1 MNKIQEKADELTET
15 LKSDLGEIEMNV
27 LTNYTLADAIRE
39 GCKVSDQ
46 AYNWGDGD
54 TACALSAAVIAAT
67 ARGFITE

>member
-1 MNKIQEKADELTET
+1 MSRIDEKALELAEA
-15 LKSDLGEIEMNV
+15 LKAELGDIELGV

-54 TACALSAAVIAAT
+54 TACAMTAAVIAAK
-67 ARGFITE
+67 ARGYM

>member
-1 MNKIQEKADELTET
+1 MNKIDEKAAELSAVLQEE
-15 LKSDLGEIEMNV
+15 LGEIEMKV
-27 LTNYTLADAIRE
+27 LTGYTLADAIRE

-67 ARGFITE
+67 ARGFMKE